1 MMRKTSG
8 RKTKSEYL
16 AVYRE
21 KKLAAGGHLVNVY
34 LPAHLV
40 EILDQMKEDEGMRGR
55 APIISEALE
64 VYFMNRNR
72 MA

>member
-1 MMRKTSG
+1 M
-8 RKTKSEYL
+8 
-16 AVYRE
+16 
-21 KKLAAGGHLVNVY
+21 NVY

-64 VYFMNRNR
+64 AYFMNRNR
-72 MA
+72 TA